1 MSYQTSRTLE
11 IKWSVKDPESGVK
24 YCEWAVGKNVTYG
37 GVVFAAMYHRSVEV
51 FQVIINCVLAA
62 DKSFSHVAPLRS
74 TFEMTRS

>member
-37 GVVFAAMYHRSVEV
+37 GVKF
-51 FQVIINCVLAA
+51 
-62 DKSFSHVAPLRS
+62 
-74 TFEMTRS
+74 